1 MLVLKVGRICPFA
14 AQCIYN
20 QNGQCWGAK
29 ANRNHTFSCEYVDVD
44 TGKILEG
51 GTRIPG
57 DKTGKMKV
65 ILE

>member
-14 AQCIYN
+14 AQCKYN

-29 ANRNHTFSCEYVDVD
+29 PNRDYEFSCEYVVN
-44 TGKILEG
+44 GQILEG
-51 GTRIPG
+51 GSRIPG